1 MYIRLSQVLYS
12 LLDIFIIPNSILE
25 NFIYKKELIYMNKE
39 TIDILGLH
47 FTKKNFNDM
56 IGIISER
63 IHEHKKSFIVTA
75 NPEIVMH
82 SLEDEEYRQV
92 LDKADYIVPDGI
104 GIIIASKIVG
114 SPLKERVTGYD
125 LMISLLQKADKDGLS
140 IFLLGGQE
148 EINDEAANNI
158 RNTYS
163 NVKIVGQQH
172 GFFDLNDPQ
181 MAEKIEQLSPDIIF
195 VALGFPRQEKWIGQ
209 HYSTFTKGIFI
220 GVGGSIDVLS
230 GRVKRAPVIWQ
241 KMKVEWLYR
250 LIKQPSRWRRM
261 LALPRFMLSVLKPK
275 KNKK

>member
-1 MYIRLSQVLYS
+1 
-12 LLDIFIIPNSILE
+12 
-25 NFIYKKELIYMNKE
+25 MNKE

-63 IHEHKKSFIVTA
+63 IHEQKKSFIVTA

-82 SLEDEEYRQV
+82 SLEDKEYRQV

-140 IFLLGGQE
+140 IFLLGGRE
-148 EINDEAANNI
+148 DINDEAANNI

-181 MAEKIEQLSPDIIF
+181 MAEKIERLSPDIIF
-195 VALGFPRQEKWIGQ
+195 VALGFPRQEKWIAQ
-209 HYSTFTKGIFI
+209 HYSIFTKGIFI

-261 LALPRFMLSVLKPK
+261 LALPRFMLSVVKPT
-275 KNKK
+275 KNEK